1 MWRFKAAAPQCPLLG
16 SPNVANLPELPQS
29 FHQTAD
35 IELDTETR
43 LCYLPAGNHGLRW
56 REKKPLYAEMTFL
69 HNHLPGFIHE
79 TRLQPTWEAVIPFP
93 KAVSTCR
100 LASVRPRICLPLL
113 PPTHVP
119 RESDLVEG
127 ARSPYSPAGPRT
139 ALSVPFQWH
148 SSACSCEIQTGGN
161 EKKRSPG
168 NSSVPLPSRTV
179 KR

>member
-1 MWRFKAAAPQCPLLG
+1 MWRFRAAAPQCPLLG
-16 SPNVANLPELPQS
+16 SPSIANLPELPQS

-56 REKKPLYAEMTFL
+56 REKKPLYAETTFL

-100 LASVRPRICLPLL
+100 LASVRPRICLPL

-119 RESDLVEG
+119 PG
-127 ARSPYSPAGPRT
+127 AIRWEPAALTAPRGRT
-139 ALSVPFQWH
+139 TFSTFQWH
-148 SSACSCEIQTGGN
+148 SSACSCEIQTG
-161 EKKRSPG
+161 EMRKKKSWKFLCA
-168 NSSVPLPSRTV
+168 SSFCLW
-179 KR
+179 